1 MLKEL
6 ILIENNESYQ
16 FSSEKELIE
25 HLLGNNYYNSTEQE
39 KREQMKI
46 NGLLHCANSD
56 IQVID
61 IEKVKNNKLDREK
74 EFIIYNEMTYVLSL
88 LLTNRYTL
96 LERVD
101 ANIYTKGMNKTY
113 IKDNYIIVN
122 TFAKKILGR
131 IISEYLSMP

>member
-16 FSSEKELIE
+16 FSNEKELIE

-39 KREQMKI
+39 KKEQMKI
-46 NGLLHCANSD
+46 NGILNCANSD
-56 IQVID
+56 MQVID
-61 IEKVKNNKLDREK
+61 IEKVKKNELDREK
-74 EFIIYNEMTYVLSL
+74 KFIIYNEMTYVLSL

-101 ANIYTKGMNKTY
+101 TNIYTKGMNKTN

-122 TFAKKILGR
+122 TFAQKILSR
-131 IISEYLSMP
+131 IINNYLGV

>member
-6 ILIENNESYQ
+6 ILIENNKSYQ
-16 FSSEKELIE
+16 FSNEKELIE

-61 IEKVKNNKLDREK
+61 IEKAKNNKLDREK

-101 ANIYTKGMNKTY
+101 ANIYTKGMNKTN

-122 TFAKKILGR
+122 TFAKKILGQ